1 MVDLLQPYEVKVV
14 RILTR
19 GCCGHSPLHDLEI
32 RVGNSSSVSGNR
44 LCAWFPGTLDD
55 GASKDLTC
63 AHSIKGR
70 FVFIQMVGVEASLSL
85 CEVFVFTTKEFS
97 SDRCG
102 SRLDHQQL
110 IPFNQTCYEFQTN
123 AGGSFTDA
131 TEYCKGRGGL
141 VVNSVDNITHNFLYY
156 ELERLKSKLK
166 SKLVWL
172 GAKRELSMNHPT
184 FHRSR
189 SNIWKWVNGEVV
201 RDFLWA
207 EDQPNNYNGQQNC
220 IVLDG
225 GRRWLWNDVT
235 CDLDYLPWIC
245 QYNPSNCGS
254 PDKEENTTV
263 IESDFRIGQEITYRC
278 PEGYTIEGTEKRKC
292 MANGFWSDTPPSCSY
307 VNCGPLLDIPRGR
320 VVLLNN
326 SRTSFN
332 ATALYQCEKD
342 FTLVGNDI
350 RTCLSNGSWSG
361 EPPKCMYSWCPELS
375 LISNGH
381 LVVTNRTI
389 NGTASY
395 TCTRGHKLQGN
406 ESRSCLLGGKWSSDE
421 PVCRCEL
428 HSYCLYLVTEYPVL
442 SSCLFSFFLFLQK
455 NMDFSLSSHA
465 FFLPSSVVFIFVL
478 LSSFEVCA

>member
-1 MVDLLQPYEVKVV
+1 MVDLLQPYEVKVI

-19 GCCGHSPLHDLEI
+19 GFGGGSGHSPLHDLEI
-32 RVGNSSSVSGNR
+32 RVGNSSTVSANR

-55 GASKDLTC
+55 GVSKDLSC
-63 AHSIKGR
+63 AHAIKGR

-85 CEVFVFTTKEFS
+85 CEVDVFTTKEFS
-97 SDRCG
+97 GDRCG
-102 SRLDHQQL
+102 STRHDNHQL

-123 AGGSFTDA
+123 AGGSFSDA

-141 VVNSVDNITHNFLYY
+141 VVNNVDNITHNFLYY

-172 GAKRELSMNHPT
+172 GAKRELSTNHPT

-189 SNIWKWVNGEVV
+189 SNIWKWVNGDVV

-225 GRRWLWNDVT
+225 GRRWMWNDVT

-263 IESDFRIGQEITYRC
+263 LENDFRIGQEITYRC

-292 MANGFWSDTPPSCSY
+292 MPNGFWSDSPPTCRY
-307 VNCGPLLDIPRGR
+307 VNCGSLPDIPRGR
-320 VVLLNN
+320 VILVNN

-332 ATALYQCEKD
+332 ASALYQCEKD
-342 FTLVGNDI
+342 FTLVGNET

-361 EPPKCMYSWCPELS
+361 ETPKCMYSWCPELN

-381 LVVTNRTI
+381 LVVSNRTI

-395 TCTRGHKLQGN
+395 TCARGHKLQGN
-406 ESRSCLLGGKWSSDE
+406 ETRVCQLGGKWSGDE
-421 PVCRCEL
+421 PSCRCE
-428 HSYCLYLVTEYPVL
+428 YP
-442 SSCLFSFFLFLQK
+442 F
-455 NMDFSLSSHA
+455 
-465 FFLPSSVVFIFVL
+465 
-478 LSSFEVCA
+478 